1 MKVAVAWGEKF
12 SGVTRM
18 TSVETAADGKR
29 LRREHVLKRHDVGS
43 RLHGRGGHAFLVS
56 LPVDDG
62 ERLDLDDVE
71 LALDLEGDHVRFEV
85 GEVAA
90 DLQPQHR
97 VVVQGACL
105 VWVPGGAQQQRAR
118 PPVPDLPAG
127 VAADGFQVAV
137 GNLGKVQTEPVP
149 QQPDQVGSAARLHL
163 RLEDA
168 PAC

>member
-1 MKVAVAWGEKF
+1 MAAAATL
-12 SGVTRM
+12 SSSACPSM
-18 TSVETAADGKR
+18 TANDLISTTWN
-29 LRREHVLKRHDVGS
+29 
-43 RLHGRGGHAFLVS
+43 
-56 LPVDDG
+56 LP
-62 ERLDLDDVE
+62 
-71 LALDLEGDHVRFEV
+71 LDLEGDHVWFEV

-137 GNLGKVQTEPVP
+137 GNLGKVQAEPVP
-149 QQPDQVGSAARLHL
+149 QQPDQVGAAARLHL